1 MVLHNSK
8 EVLFIARSRQCKNV
22 EVHCTS
28 AVLLAPRMTISVDA
42 REVFRDQ
49 AHLKFH
55 DDLVGHVLNTRIP
68 GRWITPCEHVRQL
81 GRAFSS

>member
-1 MVLHNSK
+1 MSVAGVEVQCFVQCRSALHRSCFVFVIGLLHNSK

-42 REVFRDQ
+42 VKCFVIR
-49 AHLKFH
+49 
-55 DDLVGHVLNTRIP
+55 RI
-68 GRWITPCEHVRQL
+68 
-81 GRAFSS
+81 